1 MMKTDRHKEV
11 DATPTPREVD
21 NMAAV
26 LEGRHGVHAEHVA
39 QFFTDW
45 NAHYGDTSRSWAW
58 AAVTECVR
66 KRTSQRL
73 GGNGIATRHL

>member
-1 MMKTDRHKEV
+1 MMSTSRHQEV

-26 LEGRHGVHAEHVA
+26 HEGRHGVHAEHVA

-45 NAHYGDTSRSWAW
+45 NAQHGDTSRSWAW

-66 KRTSQRL
+66 KRTSKRL
-73 GGNGIATRHL
+73 DAPARA

>member
-1 MMKTDRHKEV
+1 MMSTDRHMEV
-11 DATPTPREVD
+11 DATPTPREVA

-73 GGNGIATRHL
+73 GGNEIATRHR

>member
-1 MMKTDRHKEV
+1 MNTNAQSYA
-11 DATPTPREVD
+11 DATPMPGEID
-21 NMAAV
+21 LMASV

-45 NAHYGDTSRSWAW
+45 NAHHGDTPRSWAW

-66 KRTSQRL
+66 KRTSERL
-73 GGNGIATRHL
+73 AETRRG